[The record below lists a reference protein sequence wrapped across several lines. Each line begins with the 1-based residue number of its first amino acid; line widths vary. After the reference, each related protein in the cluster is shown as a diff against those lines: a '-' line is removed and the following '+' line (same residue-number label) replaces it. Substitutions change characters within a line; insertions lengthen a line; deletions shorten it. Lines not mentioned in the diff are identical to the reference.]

1 MCSTVPWEGLRWDA
15 EIIGAPLWFYS
26 LVSWARGW
34 QGGGQARPNNGSGWK
49 ERGWVKATNFLF
61 TWTHKERRE
70 HIKLQGI
77 NPSRNQWAEQG
88 AGWRVKQLSIKRA
101 TATPGEWESSARPGR
116 NCLSPGSCSNVCLNL
131 PGLMGAVQRSD
142 SDQTVSRVG
151 SWCWSWG
158 WLHFN
163 LIRKTIQTLGWHL
176 RWL

>member
-1 MCSTVPWEGLRWDA
+1 MMKSLVHPCDSTAQYPGQEDDKVEARLGQIMGVDGRRGGGLRPQ
-15 EIIGAPLWFYS
+15 IS
-26 LVSWARGW
+26 C
-34 QGGGQARPNNGSGWK
+34 
-49 ERGWVKATNFLF
+49 
-61 TWTHKERRE
+61 TWTHRERRE

-77 NPSRNQWAEQG
+77 NPSRNQWVEQG

-158 WLHFN
+158 WMHFN